1 MSLYP
6 HTLDLNQ
13 QTNRGLSTGSK
24 VMAYMLNVVAEMESS
39 AECLV

>member
-13 QTNRGLSTGSK
+13 QTNQRLSTGSK
-24 VMAYMLNVVAEMESS
+24 VMAYVLNVVAEMESS